1 MSGAPK
7 EEKKEESPEAGKAA
21 GGKKMMPMLVA
32 VVVVLG
38 LQAALAVGVVRFLGI
53 SDRAQK
59 TKSHPTGEG
68 EATEGEGSEGGETE
82 GGEGEEGTTKTPK
95 KLECAEKVLSKTVT
109 IAGTEAKRYLK
120 AGLCLEYDA
129 EKYKDFSKKV
139 EPQMIRVEATVNR
152 ILSSATF
159 PVATNPKSQDSLTQD
174 MTKEINKLLKHE
186 KLQIHSV
193 LVTEWLVQ

>member
-7 EEKKEESPEAGKAA
+7 EEKKEEAPEPGKAS
-21 GGKKMMPMLVA
+21 GGRKMVPMLVA

-59 TKSHPTGEG
+59 TKTHTAPEG
-68 EATEGEGSEGGETE
+68 EDTEGEGAE
-82 GGEGEEGTTKTPK
+82 GGEGEEGEEGGHSSKAPK

-139 EPQMIRVEATVNR
+139 EPQMIRVEATLNR

-159 PVATNPKSQDSLTQD
+159 SVATNPKLQDSLTQD